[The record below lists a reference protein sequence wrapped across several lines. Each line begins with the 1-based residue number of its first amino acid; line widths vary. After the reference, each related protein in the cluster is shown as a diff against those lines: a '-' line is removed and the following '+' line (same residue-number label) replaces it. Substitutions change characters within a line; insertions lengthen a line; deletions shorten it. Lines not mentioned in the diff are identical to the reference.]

1 MALTLSYLYTLTIH
15 LNARAVIGAAW
26 IFSSTSRPPG
36 RERAPLNVEGNSR
49 PLLSRKKNLR
59 VYNNIAWAWS
69 TSNYRRGAKGE
80 EKIAAGFE
88 RRETVTTVVG
98 GQEVTWVER
107 RLVVRSLAHAQAA
120 EAALGRRSGI
130 S

>member
-1 MALTLSYLYTLTIH
+1 
-15 LNARAVIGAAW
+15 
-26 IFSSTSRPPG
+26 
-36 RERAPLNVEGNSR
+36 
-49 PLLSRKKNLR
+49 
-59 VYNNIAWAWS
+59 VYKNIAWACS

-120 EAALGRRSGI
+120 EAVLGRRSGI